1 MNLKRVVT
9 PETRHLLQRI
19 NRQSLHHQVRR
30 RAHCILL
37 HSQDFS
43 VGQLMDIFSVGE
55 KTIYNWFNE
64 WENRG
69 MAGLYNRPGRGRK
82 AIFDDEQKEQ
92 IKQWA
97 QRYPRQLK
105 QVVQKVKEVWK
116 ITVSTQTIK
125 RVLKSL
131 KMSWH
136 RFRRG
141 VAGQPDPQEYAQK
154 QFTLE
159 VLKDLDESGEIDL
172 RYMDESGFSLIPTV
186 PYGWQEIGETEA
198 IPSARSPRLNVLG
211 FMKRQGVLES
221 YTSIQSINSDVVI
234 ACIDAFFP
242 TVDKPTVI
250 VMDQA
255 SIHTSNA
262 IQDKLDEWKARNIH
276 IFELPTYSPELNL
289 IEILWRFMKY
299 EWLEVDAYKSWKSL
313 REHVEKMLRE
323 FGKEFVINFG

>member
-198 IPSARSPRLNVLG
+198 IPSARSPRLGRAPEVV
-211 FMKRQGVLES
+211 KR
-221 YTSIQSINSDVVI
+221 
-234 ACIDAFFP
+234 
-242 TVDKPTVI
+242 
-250 VMDQA
+250 
-255 SIHTSNA
+255 
-262 IQDKLDEWKARNIH
+262 
-276 IFELPTYSPELNL
+276 LNL
-289 IEILWRFMKY
+289 
-299 EWLEVDAYKSWKSL
+299 
-313 REHVEKMLRE
+313 MLNGRYSH
-323 FGKEFVINFG
+323 G